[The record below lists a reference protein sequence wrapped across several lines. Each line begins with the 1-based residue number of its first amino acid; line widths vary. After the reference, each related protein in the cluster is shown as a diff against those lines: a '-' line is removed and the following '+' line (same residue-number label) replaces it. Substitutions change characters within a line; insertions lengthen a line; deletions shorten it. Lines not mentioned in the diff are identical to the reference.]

1 MRQLLSMGVLIL
13 LILGIIYVSFD
24 TIQGILGVY

>member
-1 MRQLLSMGVLIL
+1 MRQLLSTGVLIF

>member
-1 MRQLLSMGVLIL
+1 MRQLLSAGVLSF

-24 TIQGILGVY
+24 TIQGILGIY

>member
-1 MRQLLSMGVLIL
+1 MRQLLSMGITIL

-24 TIQGILGVY
+24 TIQGILGFY

>member
-1 MRQLLSMGVLIL
+1 MRQLLSVGVLIF

-24 TIQGILGVY
+24 TIQGILGIY

>member
-1 MRQLLSMGVLIL
+1 MRQLLSMGVLIF
-13 LILGIIYVSFD
+13 LILGIIYMSFD

>member
-1 MRQLLSMGVLIL
+1 MRQLLSTGVLIL

-24 TIQGILGVY
+24 TIQEILGIY

>member
-1 MRQLLSMGVLIL
+1 MRQLLSMGVLIF
-13 LILGIIYVSFD
+13 LILGIIYRSFD

>member
-1 MRQLLSMGVLIL
+1 MRLLLSTGGLIF